1 MLIFP
6 LPNVANIL
14 ILLAYGS
21 KSSTSQKQ
29 SKSMGSKLKTTEF
42 GWPLGTTI
50 QTIFYLGPICCGH
63 WLPIT
68 ITHTLIPAQ
77 PPLPVFSFLLP
88 VVPPEC
94 MPELQLSTA
103 KSQKLMQEKETA
115 ICKKELQKTCSAE
128 RWWNIVT
135 CICTVLQFEQ
145 KWDLAPDA
153 GVILIVFFVASICP
167 QDAMWLSA
175 QTRKFPKVGDSIP
188 AAAPLLQLFLLVLVQ
203 PSNMQHSPS
212 HRLKLDFF

>member
-29 SKSMGSKLKTTEF
+29 SKSRKQPNSVNPLAPQFKQSFTWGQSAVVTGSQL
-42 GWPLGTTI
+42 LA
-50 QTIFYLGPICCGH
+50 
-63 WLPIT
+63 
-68 ITHTLIPAQ
+68 HTLIPAQ

-94 MPELQLSTA
+94 MPKLQLSTA

-115 ICKKELQKTCSAE
+115 ICKKNYKKH
-128 RWWNIVT
+128 
-135 CICTVLQFEQ
+135 VLRN
-145 KWDLAPDA
+145 A
-153 GVILIVFFVASICP
+153 GEIL
-167 QDAMWLSA
+167 
-175 QTRKFPKVGDSIP
+175 
-188 AAAPLLQLFLLVLVQ
+188 
-203 PSNMQHSPS
+203 
-212 HRLKLDFF
+212 